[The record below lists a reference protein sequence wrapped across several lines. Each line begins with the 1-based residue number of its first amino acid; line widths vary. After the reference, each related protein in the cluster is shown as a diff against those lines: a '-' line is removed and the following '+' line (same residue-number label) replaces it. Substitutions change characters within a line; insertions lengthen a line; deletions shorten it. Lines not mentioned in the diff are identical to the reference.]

1 MDLSLTEKQEI
12 LLYKACKNNNGKIS
26 MRLARVTYSSKNSA
40 KSAIDKLKMNDY
52 ISQISPGYW
61 RVEKVTDDVKQ
72 ELKQLESFS
81 ADSGSGSSETS
92 SSQDSDSSES
102 EFEITAST

>member
-12 LLYKACKNNNGKIS
+12 LLYKACKNHNGTLS
-26 MRLARVTYSSKNSA
+26 MHLAESTYSSANSA
-40 KSAIDKLKMNDY
+40 KRAIDKLKMNDY

-72 ELKQLESFS
+72 ELKQSESFS
-81 ADSGSGSSETS
+81 EGSGSSGSEAS
-92 SSQDSDSSES
+92 SSQDSKYEV
-102 EFEITAST
+102 TAST